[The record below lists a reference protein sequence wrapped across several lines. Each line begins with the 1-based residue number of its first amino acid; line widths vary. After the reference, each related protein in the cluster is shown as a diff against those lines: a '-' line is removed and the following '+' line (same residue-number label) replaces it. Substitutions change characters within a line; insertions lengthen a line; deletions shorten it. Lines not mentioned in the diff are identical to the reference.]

1 MAIAANFRKYPQ
13 ALALQ
18 MPLPFGRLLR
28 WATSRPTTTVLRAIR
43 AERGRTFNE
52 LGRIAY
58 PVVKAIPQWW
68 KDAQANARHFAQ
80 SVKRALREL
89 DFEGTNQDEIPEVG
103 QPYQGKIMTVAMHRR
118 LLRAQIIRYEEAS
131 GDPELIAVAA
141 WRRRGMGLAPDAP
154 L

>member
-43 AERGRTFNE
+43 AERGRTF
-52 LGRIAY
+52 A
-58 PVVKAIPQWW
+58 
-68 KDAQANARHFAQ
+68 
-80 SVKRALREL
+80 
-89 DFEGTNQDEIPEVG
+89 
-103 QPYQGKIMTVAMHRR
+103 
-118 LLRAQIIRYEEAS
+118 
-131 GDPELIAVAA
+131 ELIAVAA

-154 L
+154 I

>member
-43 AERGRTFNE
+43 AERGRTFAE

-58 PVVKAIPQWW
+58 PVAKAIPQWW
-68 KDAQANARHFAQ
+68 KDAQKKARAFAKFMKEAQTRWSFAPSITTEEFAAANPYRRNILRSQIAR
-80 SVKRALREL
+80 
-89 DFEGTNQDEIPEVG
+89 GEI
-103 QPYQGKIMTVAMHRR
+103 T
-118 LLRAQIIRYEEAS
+118 
-131 GDPELIAVAA
+131 LIQA
-141 WRRRGMGLAPDAP
+141 
-154 L
+154 